1 MITDKVNFRLFFDRC
16 ILCGCKTKTDHSICH
31 DCYKDLPWLL
41 SCCDIC
47 ALPLPENSNFLIC
60 ADCQKK
66 KPAFDKVTALFEY
79 GFPVDRIIGQ
89 IKYGKKPQFLGH
101 LARIAAQLLELPD
114 DIECIIPV
122 PMHFVSQFRRGF
134 NQSDLLASE
143 LAKLLEL
150 PVERNLLQ
158 KNVSTERQMTLP
170 RAARLKNQKD
180 VFHCKASHF
189 KRVLLVDDV
198 MTTGATLESAS
209 LSLKKAGVEQIYVFV
224 IARTER

>member
-1 MITDKVNFRLFFDRC
+1 
-16 ILCGCKTKTDHSICH
+16 
-31 DCYKDLPWLL
+31 
-41 SCCDIC
+41 
-47 ALPLPENSNFLIC
+47 
-60 ADCQKK
+60 
-66 KPAFDKVTALFEY
+66 
-79 GFPVDRIIGQ
+79 
-89 IKYGKKPQFLGH
+89 
-101 LARIAAQLLELPD
+101 
-114 DIECIIPV
+114 
-122 PMHFVSQFRRGF
+122 MHFVSQFRRGF